1 MNIGIIGMGLMGGSL
16 GRAIIKHTNHTVF
29 GYDTDATSMVKAN
42 LLHAFNYELNDSN
55 IGDMDVLIV
64 ALHPHATI
72 KVLQETAPKMKQ
84 GAILC
89 DCCGNKR
96 SIVEVME
103 ALQADYPE
111 VHYLSLHPM
120 AGREFSGIAH
130 STVGLYDKASII
142 AVPVHTN
149 IEPIT
154 AIKKLFMDINAERFV
169 ISSAEEHDKIIAY
182 TSQLAHIV
190 SSAYVLGSMSS
201 EHMGFSA
208 GSFKDM
214 TRVAKL
220 NPDMWTELMIDN
232 SDNLSHQ
239 IAELIDNL
247 QQFKKHLDEG
257 DAGALHTHLENGVKA
272 KEYAE
277 HLRKTN

>member
-16 GRAIIKHTNHTVF
+16 GRAIIKHTSHTVF
-29 GYDTDATSMVKAN
+29 AHDVDPQSMVKGN
-42 LLHAFNYELNDSN
+42 LLRAYNEELTDDN
-55 IGDMDVLIV
+55 IANMDMVIV
-64 ALHPHATI
+64 ALHPENTLKI
-72 KVLQETAPKMKQ
+72 LQEVAPKLKD

-96 SIVEVME
+96 TVVALME
-103 ALQADYPE
+103 ELRAKYSE
-111 VHYLSLHPM
+111 VHYVSLHPM
-120 AGREFSGIAH
+120 AGREFSGIQH

-142 AVPVHTN
+142 AVPVHTE
-149 IEPIT
+149 IEPLT
-154 AIKKLFMDINAERFV
+154 TVKKLFMDINADRFV
-169 ISSAEEHDKIIAY
+169 VSTPEEHDKIIAY

-190 SSAYVLGSMSS
+190 SSAYVQNSMSR

-220 NPDMWTELMIDN
+220 NSDMWSELMIDN
-232 SDNLSHQ
+232 ADNLSEQ
-239 IAELIDNL
+239 IAELIASL
-247 QQFKKHLDEG
+247 TTFKSHLDARDFG
-257 DAGALHTHLENGVKA
+257 GLHSILESGVSA

-277 HLRKTN
+277 HLRKNH